1 MSFGG
6 RRAEENLAGRLRVQE
21 FMVITDGGVPI
32 FHYSPSDTRKLD
44 ELLSGFLTAITSF
57 ASEFGEKSVQS
68 LSFEGSEILYE
79 QEPGKA
85 IFIFLVDV
93 GAQESILRIVL
104 SDLSS
109 RFLEKHESDL
119 LADVQIEERFEE
131 FRSEVREAFE
141 YYEGVLMVTS
151 RLSAY
156 VVPRKNKLALA
167 LATDKAGF
175 LDEFHRE
182 FGYDGTRVLEAI
194 DGKASIE
201 RLAAAFNIEDSEIS
215 EIIEYLAI
223 WGVIG
228 VSQLCPKIRAD
239 DARFDAFLDIVG
251 LPNKDY
257 QLLQRAKAFCTGT
270 RSVVDASIRL
280 NVTAERLYEVLL
292 KMGDEVEWNLVEV
305 AGLPDTLQRRLI
317 R

>member
-1 MSFGG
+1 M
-6 RRAEENLAGRLRVQE
+6 AGRLRVQE
-21 FMVITDGGVPI
+21 FMVITDGGVPV

-79 QEPGKA
+79 QASGKA
-85 IFIFLVDV
+85 IFVFLVDV
-93 GAQESILRIVL
+93 GAQESILRMVL
-104 SDLSS
+104 ADLSS
-109 RFLEKHESDL
+109 RFLEKHESDIT
-119 LADVQIEERFEE
+119 ADVQIEESFEG
-131 FRSEVREAFE
+131 FRSEVREAFD

-156 VVPRKNKLALA
+156 VVPRKDKLALA
-167 LATDKAGF
+167 LAIDKAGF

-182 FGYDGTRVLEAI
+182 FGVDGTRVLEAI
-194 DGKASIE
+194 DGAASIE
-201 RLAAAFNIEDSEIS
+201 KLVTTLNLEDAEIS

-228 VSQLCPKIRAD
+228 ISQLCPKIRSD
-239 DARFDAFLDIVG
+239 DTRFDAFLDIVG

-257 QLLQRAKAFCTGT
+257 QLLQRAKAHCTGS
-270 RSVVDASIRL
+270 RPVVDVSSRL
-280 NVTAERLYEVLL
+280 GVTSERLYDVLSKL
-292 KMGDEVEWNLVEV
+292 GDEVEWNLVEV
-305 AGLPDTLQRRLI
+305 TGLPDSLQPRLV

>member
-1 MSFGG
+1 
-6 RRAEENLAGRLRVQE
+6 
-21 FMVITDGGVPI
+21 
-32 FHYSPSDTRKLD
+32 
-44 ELLSGFLTAITSF
+44 
-57 ASEFGEKSVQS
+57 SVQS

-79 QEPGKA
+79 QASGKA

-104 SDLSS
+104 ADLSS
-109 RFLEKHESDL
+109 RFLEKHESDIT
-119 LADVQIEERFEE
+119 ADIQVEELFQG
-131 FRSEVREAFE
+131 FRNEVREAFD

-156 VVPRKNKLALA
+156 VVPQKNRLALA

-182 FGYDGTRVLEAI
+182 FGYDGTKVLEAI
-194 DGKASIE
+194 DGETSIE
-201 RLAAAFNIEDSEIS
+201 KLVTTLNIEDSEIS

-223 WGVIG
+223 GGVIG
-228 VSQLCPKIRAD
+228 ISQLCPRIRAD
-239 DARFDAFLDIVG
+239 DARFDAFLDLVG

-257 QLLQRAKAFCTGT
+257 QLLQRAKAHCTGT
-270 RSVVDASIRL
+270 RPVVDVSGRL
-280 NVTAERLYEVLL
+280 GVTTERLYEVLSKL
-292 KMGDEVEWNLVEV
+292 GDEVEWNLVEV
-305 AGLPDTLQRRLI
+305 TGLPDSLQPRLV